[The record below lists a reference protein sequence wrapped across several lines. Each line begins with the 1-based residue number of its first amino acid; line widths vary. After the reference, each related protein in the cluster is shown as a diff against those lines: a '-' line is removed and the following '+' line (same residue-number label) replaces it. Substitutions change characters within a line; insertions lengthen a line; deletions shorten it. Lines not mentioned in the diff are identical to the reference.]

1 MLQCNITKDLRKS
14 FLYSGATITM
24 NLSLIKKLHALDL
37 HRIGVLS
44 ILSRWGQSLVV
55 LMVAAILAVWLIGPK
70 TGAGLFD
77 LAHYLVPAEARA
89 LILGTDSAEIL
100 TADESAGQLK
110 LWSSTG
116 RDIPSIARQA
126 ALIPS
131 HLIDHSAI
139 DRGILR
145 TEAERKA
152 VTTHLA
158 KKFGLSPEDTAH
170 YVAQAIAVGKEVNLD
185 PTLIL
190 AVMATESSF
199 NPRAESRAG
208 AQGLMQV
215 RTHVHQEKF
224 EPYGGPLAAF
234 IPEANIRVGALILK
248 ACIAK
253 AGSLEA
259 GLKRYLGAPNAAS
272 GINTYTGKVFSEREE
287 LRSIARRF
295 GNNV

>member
-1 MLQCNITKDLRKS
+1 
-14 FLYSGATITM
+14 M
-24 NLSLIKKLHALDL
+24 NLSLTKKLHALKL
-37 HRIGVLS
+37 HRIGALS
-44 ILSRWGQSLVV
+44 VLSRWGHSLVV
-55 LMVAAILAVWLIGPK
+55 LLVAAILAVWLIGPK

-89 LILGTDSAEIL
+89 LILGTDSAEML
-100 TADESAGQLK
+100 TADETAGQLK

-145 TEAERKA
+145 TDAERKA
-152 VTTHLA
+152 VTSHLT

-190 AVMATESSF
+190 AVMAIESSF

-259 GLKRYLGAPNAAS
+259 GLKNYLGAPNAAS

>member
-1 MLQCNITKDLRKS
+1 MNQYIFDKLQV
-14 FLYSGATITM
+14 
-24 NLSLIKKLHALDL
+24 LDL
-37 HRIGVLS
+37 HKMHL
-44 ILSRWGQSLVV
+44 LAALKRWGQSMIAL
-55 LMVAAILAVWLIGPK
+55 LVAAVLAIWLIGPK

-110 LWSSTG
+110 LWNSAG

-131 HLIDHSAI
+131 HLVDHSAM

-152 VTTHLA
+152 VASHLA
-158 KKFGLSPEDTAH
+158 KKFQLSPEDTAH

-259 GLKRYLGAPNAAS
+259 GLKNYLGAPNAAS

-295 GNNV
+295 SNNV

>member
-1 MLQCNITKDLRKS
+1 
-14 FLYSGATITM
+14 M
-24 NLSLIKKLHALDL
+24 NLSLTKKLHALEL
-37 HRIGVLS
+37 HRIGALS
-44 ILSRWGQSLVV
+44 VLSRWGHSLVV
-55 LMVAAILAVWLIGPK
+55 LLVAAILAVWLIGPK

-116 RDIPSIARQA
+116 RDIPSIANQA

-145 TEAERKA
+145 TDAERKA
-152 VTTHLA
+152 VTSHLT

-190 AVMATESSF
+190 AVMAIESSF

-259 GLKRYLGAPNAAS
+259 GLKHYLGAPNAAS

-295 GNNV
+295 NNNV

>member
-1 MLQCNITKDLRKS
+1 
-14 FLYSGATITM
+14 M
-24 NLSLIKKLHALDL
+24 NLSLIKKLNALEL
-37 HRIGVLS
+37 HRIEVLS
-44 ILSRWGQSLVV
+44 VLSRWGQSLVV

-116 RDIPSIARQA
+116 RDIPSIANQA

-152 VTTHLA
+152 VTSHLT

-170 YVAQAIAVGKEVNLD
+170 YVAQAITVGKEVNLD

-190 AVMATESSF
+190 AVMAIESSF

-259 GLKRYLGAPNAAS
+259 GLKHYLGAPNAAS

-295 GNNV
+295 NNNV

>member
-1 MLQCNITKDLRKS
+1 
-14 FLYSGATITM
+14 M
-24 NLSLIKKLHALDL
+24 NLSLTKKLHALEL
-37 HRIGVLS
+37 HRIGALS
-44 ILSRWGQSLVV
+44 VLSRWGHSLVV
-55 LMVAAILAVWLIGPK
+55 LLVAAILAVWLIGPK

-89 LILGTDSAEIL
+89 LILGTDSAEML
-100 TADESAGQLK
+100 TADETAGQLK

-145 TEAERKA
+145 TDAERKA
-152 VTTHLA
+152 VTSHLT

-190 AVMATESSF
+190 AVMAIESSF

-259 GLKRYLGAPNAAS
+259 GLKNYLGAPNAAS

-287 LRSIARRF
+287 LRSIARRIS
-295 GNNV
+295 NNV

>member
-1 MLQCNITKDLRKS
+1 
-14 FLYSGATITM
+14 M
-24 NLSLIKKLHALDL
+24 NLSLIKKLHALEL
-37 HRIGVLS
+37 HRIEVLS
-44 ILSRWGQSLVV
+44 VLSRWGQSLVV

-116 RDIPSIARQA
+116 RDIPSIANQA

-152 VTTHLA
+152 VTSHLT

-170 YVAQAIAVGKEVNLD
+170 YVAQAITVGKEVNLD

-190 AVMATESSF
+190 AVMAIESSF

-259 GLKRYLGAPNAAS
+259 GLRHYLGAPNAAS

-295 GNNV
+295 NNNV

>member
-1 MLQCNITKDLRKS
+1 
-14 FLYSGATITM
+14 M
-24 NLSLIKKLHALDL
+24 NLSLIKKLHALEL
-37 HRIGVLS
+37 HRIEVLS
-44 ILSRWGQSLVV
+44 VLSLWGQSLVV

-116 RDIPSIARQA
+116 RDIPSIANQA
-126 ALIPS
+126 ALIAY

-152 VTTHLA
+152 VTSHLT

-170 YVAQAIAVGKEVNLD
+170 YVAQAITVGKEVNLD

-190 AVMATESSF
+190 AVMAIESSF

-259 GLKRYLGAPNAAS
+259 GLKNYLGAPNAAS

-287 LRSIARRF
+287 LRSIARRIS
-295 GNNV
+295 NNV

>member
-1 MLQCNITKDLRKS
+1 
-14 FLYSGATITM
+14 M
-24 NLSLIKKLHALDL
+24 NLSLIKKLHALEL
-37 HRIGVLS
+37 HRIEVLS

-145 TEAERKA
+145 TDAERKA
-152 VTTHLA
+152 VTSHLT

-190 AVMATESSF
+190 AVMAIESSF

-259 GLKRYLGAPNAAS
+259 GLKNYLGAPNAAS

>member
-1 MLQCNITKDLRKS
+1 
-14 FLYSGATITM
+14 M
-24 NLSLIKKLHALDL
+24 NLSLIKKLHALEL
-37 HRIGVLS
+37 HRIEVLS
-44 ILSRWGQSLVV
+44 VLSRWGQSLVV

-116 RDIPSIARQA
+116 RDIPSIANQA

-152 VTTHLA
+152 VTTHLT

-190 AVMATESSF
+190 AVMAIESSF

-259 GLKRYLGAPNAAS
+259 GLKNYLGAPNAAS

-287 LRSIARRF
+287 LRSIARRIS
-295 GNNV
+295 NNV

>member
-1 MLQCNITKDLRKS
+1 
-14 FLYSGATITM
+14 M
-24 NLSLIKKLHALDL
+24 NLSLIKKLHALEL
-37 HRIGVLS
+37 HRIEVLS
-44 ILSRWGQSLVV
+44 VLSRWGQSLVV

-116 RDIPSIARQA
+116 RDIPSIANQA

-145 TEAERKA
+145 TDAERKA
-152 VTTHLA
+152 VTSHLT

-190 AVMATESSF
+190 AVMAIESSF

-259 GLKRYLGAPNAAS
+259 GLKNYLGAPNAAS

-287 LRSIARRF
+287 LRSIARRIS
-295 GNNV
+295 NNV

>member
-1 MLQCNITKDLRKS
+1 
-14 FLYSGATITM
+14 M
-24 NLSLIKKLHALDL
+24 NLSLTKKLHALEL
-37 HRIGVLS
+37 HRIGALS
-44 ILSRWGQSLVV
+44 VLSRWGHSLVV
-55 LMVAAILAVWLIGPK
+55 LLVAAILAVWLIGPK

-89 LILGTDSAEIL
+89 LILGTDSAEML
-100 TADESAGQLK
+100 TADETAGQLK

-145 TEAERKA
+145 TDAERKA
-152 VTTHLA
+152 VTSHLT

-190 AVMATESSF
+190 AVMAIESSF

-259 GLKRYLGAPNAAS
+259 GLKNYLGAPNAAS

-295 GNNV
+295 NNNV